1 MTNIEIKPSP
11 LKGEIRV
18 PPSKSMSHRAIIC
31 SSLSQG
37 VSIIDNIILSDDILA
52 SLEAMKSFG
61 VEIGISELDENG
73 ICKLTI
79 VGRGKLKL
87 TNNQIDCKE
96 SGSTLRFLIPM
107 AGLLG
112 ERITYIGRG
121 KLLERPLDTY
131 YEIFEDQGISY
142 INDNGKLPLSIEG
155 ELKPG
160 TFRVKGNISSQFITG
175 LLFVLPL
182 LKGDSKIIITT
193 DLESR
198 GYVDLTLDML
208 KKFSIK
214 VENKDYRKFYIR
226 GNQKYK
232 ARNYRVEGDFS
243 QSAFF
248 IVAGLLGEEI
258 ICKGLNMDSLQGD
271 KVILDIVRDMGGNI
285 AMENNFIKISKS
297 NTKAMTIDVAQ
308 CPDLVP
314 ILAVLGGLSKG
325 RTRIINAQRLRIKES
340 DRLKAIAT
348 ELNKLGANIREL
360 EDGLE
365 IDGVE
370 ELEGGRVSSWNDHR
384 IAMALAIASIKCK
397 SPLIIENSGAVEKS
411 YPNFWKD
418 FVKLGGMIK

>member
-271 KVILDIVRDMGGNI
+271 KVILDIVRHMGGNI